1 LITLSPRVTWPSA
14 AITTLELRR
23 THSTVVERMRRPA
36 EREFA
41 LEADLE
47 AADAVEP

>member
-1 LITLSPRVTWPSA
+1 MR
-14 AITTLELRR
+14 
-23 THSTVVERMRRPA
+23 RRPA